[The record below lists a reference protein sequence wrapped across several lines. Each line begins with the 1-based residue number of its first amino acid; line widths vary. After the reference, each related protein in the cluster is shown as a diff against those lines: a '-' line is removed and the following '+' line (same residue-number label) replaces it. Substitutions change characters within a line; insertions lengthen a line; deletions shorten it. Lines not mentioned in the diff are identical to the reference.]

1 MHFCESC
8 ARWTRYPPY
17 DRRVRRRGQHLHDPF
32 GACALSDEPKLD
44 VQLCGQHVFR
54 IPITTQRRLRE
65 PPRRTAAPSLG
76 HSFSSGELTCVNVP
90 YPGGRRCGRHW
101 KEHRKEPTQCR
112 YPHRYERASD
122 EPTVAE
128 LRAIRDAGKTSAWGR
143 LAELREVLLG

>member
-1 MHFCESC
+1 MIVVSISATPLAP
-8 ARWTRYPPY
+8 ARNPTSPSSRY
-17 DRRVRRRGQHLHDPF
+17 
-32 GACALSDEPKLD
+32 
-44 VQLCGQHVFR
+44 VFR

-76 HSFSSGELTCVNVP
+76 HSFSSGELTCVNIP
-90 YPGGRRCGRHW
+90 YPGGPLCGRSW
-101 KEHRKEPTQCR
+101 EAHRARPRVCP

-143 LAELREVLLG
+143 LAELRAVLLG